1 MSSPYYPSANPGGQ
15 NTRLVRAA
23 LKDWLD
29 AQEIPGILEV
39 FPSLRPQV
47 DWDQVEFNSSTC
59 LGIVYIHIPGSDE
72 TRAALTGP
80 DNPGGKDIAHEL
92 ELRVIHHGT
101 EVDDWDEAQ
110 DDYDR
115 IMDSLKDGLRA
126 RGRDL
131 GRPDVILQ
139 AGETGGIQQRNAEPI
154 FFDEEGKVD
163 RTGSL
168 FFIVEQYLPTFIPSA
183 PQGG

>member
-1 MSSPYYPSANPGGQ
+1 MTAPYYPSANPGGQ
-15 NTRLVRAA
+15 NTRLVRSA

-29 AQEIPGILEV
+29 AQEITGILEI

-47 DWDQVEFNSSTC
+47 DWDAVEMSDSSC
-59 LGIVYIHIPGSDE
+59 LGIVYIHFPGSDE
-72 TRAALTGP
+72 TRAALVGP
-80 DNPGGKDIAHEL
+80 DNPGGKDIVHEV
-92 ELRVIHHGT
+92 ELRLIHHGSALDSW
-101 EVDDWDEAQ
+101 DDAQ

-126 RGRDL
+126 KGRDL

-139 AGETGGIQQRNAEPI
+139 AGETGGIQLRNAEPI
-154 FFDEEGKVD
+154 FDEEEGKVD

-168 FFIVEQYLPTFIPSA
+168 FFTIEQYLPTYIPSA
-183 PQGG
+183 P